1 MACLVKVLT
10 SFITAPPA
18 LPDAP
23 VIDLGYSQYKGVSL
37 PNGVDQYLGMRY
49 SAPPIKDLRF
59 RGTQDPLT
67 ADSVQDASKVRDLEH
82 LNYPLHR

>member
-1 MACLVKVLT
+1 MDLT
-10 SFITAPPA
+10 SLITASSA

-49 SAPPIKDLRF
+49 AAPPIKDLRF
-59 RGTQDPLT
+59 RGPQDPLT
-67 ADSVQDASKVRDLEH
+67 ACSVQNASKVTLGA
-82 LNYPLHR
+82 P